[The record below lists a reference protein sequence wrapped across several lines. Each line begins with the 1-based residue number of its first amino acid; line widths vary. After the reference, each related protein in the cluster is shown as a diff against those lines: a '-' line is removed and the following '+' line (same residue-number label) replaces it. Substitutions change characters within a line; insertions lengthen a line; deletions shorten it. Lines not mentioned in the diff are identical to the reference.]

1 MNKKYLMKGMAAL
14 ALLAGFSSC
23 VKDVD
28 GSSSGIN
35 EEQKAKENAELQLG
49 FMIPDGQTWEMSQQI
64 AANVTVNLEAG
75 ESYEVAVYANDPI
88 ADGVGKVLAKG
99 TVQDGKTYTTKFTG
113 SKGAKYY
120 VVGVTDSKNFTRYT
134 NGIVE
139 DGHLVANFG
148 ASSAASRSMRAI
160 TVGNDTYST
169 FNFPTEEDLNEVFPR
184 SIPADAEEIS
194 ELTSMDKYKKSE
206 YNNGEI
212 WWIYYKNGADF
223 NYKVTQLG
231 EATIGGG
238 WKNEEEDG
246 TPLTFNVYVNVNG
259 AVTLKRSGTEHMNLY
274 ILSGTVTI
282 DSSFGECGGILSV
295 AKGATL
301 IDKRDHIAH
310 NSGINV
316 YNRGAYSATANKYD
330 IGNNSTFYNEGTFIS
345 TNALSYSP
353 GAGNTS
359 YFINKGDGN
368 DDTVD
373 LQAPSMTLNS
383 TCHFYTEGTVEIEGE
398 TSVTQSGIVWIN
410 NGHYKT
416 GTLKF
421 SASNGTFYNYC
432 QLIVEDVCY
441 YTDGKF
447 NMMTGSYAELNK
459 ALFNNFYVEM
469 ANNSTIY
476 IKEGTIFGRQ
486 GQGTPQGFYAVD
498 NNAKATVLLAGTT
511 KSFTH
516 NGGALHISGAKLS
529 FCYESLTF
537 YNDSYYYSTT
547 SFNDSFK
554 NFYNPTT
561 KEALE
566 AIGDGRTTMVVH
578 EGASYSQKDD
588 IEFTAPE
595 AGQCSATVIEKGKEK
610 IEEPAPVTFAFEDQI
625 SNGDYDLNDVVL
637 KVTPHVV
644 KSGKKITSIDYDNL
658 DIKLVAA
665 GATFDITVMVDKTA
679 LSFNGKTEVHDAF
692 GVNKGVMVNT
702 GGTAKSGVQQNAA
715 PVTCTIATPEDVKTN
730 ETDSKGNP
738 ILDLSK
744 LNIWIDVNPGKK
756 SAAQIYY
763 LKEKTEPYAV
773 MIPIDWAWPKERV
786 CIKDAYLGSEK
797 AENVAID
804 ESGNTFK
811 KNSFAVW
818 AATLERDAVM
828 NGWYNFPVEGSTM
841 KNK

>member
-1 MNKKYLMKGMAAL
+1 
-14 ALLAGFSSC
+14 
-23 VKDVD
+23 
-28 GSSSGIN
+28 
-35 EEQKAKENAELQLG
+35 
-49 FMIPDGQTWEMSQQI
+49 
-64 AANVTVNLEAG
+64 
-75 ESYEVAVYANDPI
+75 
-88 ADGVGKVLAKG
+88 
-99 TVQDGKTYTTKFTG
+99 
-113 SKGAKYY
+113 
-120 VVGVTDSKNFTRYT
+120 
-134 NGIVE
+134 
-139 DGHLVANFG
+139 
-148 ASSAASRSMRAI
+148 
-160 TVGNDTYST
+160 
-169 FNFPTEEDLNEVFPR
+169 
-184 SIPADAEEIS
+184 
-194 ELTSMDKYKKSE
+194 
-206 YNNGEI
+206 
-212 WWIYYKNGADF
+212 
-223 NYKVTQLG
+223 
-231 EATIGGG
+231 
-238 WKNEEEDG
+238 
-246 TPLTFNVYVNVNG
+246 
-259 AVTLKRSGTEHMNLY
+259 
-274 ILSGTVTI
+274 
-282 DSSFGECGGILSV
+282 
-295 AKGATL
+295 
-301 IDKRDHIAH
+301 
-310 NSGINV
+310 
-316 YNRGAYSATANKYD
+316 
-330 IGNNSTFYNEGTFIS
+330 
-345 TNALSYSP
+345 
-353 GAGNTS
+353 
-359 YFINKGDGN
+359 
-368 DDTVD
+368 
-373 LQAPSMTLNS
+373 
-383 TCHFYTEGTVEIEGE
+383 
-398 TSVTQSGIVWIN
+398 
-410 NGHYKT
+410 
-416 GTLKF
+416 
-421 SASNGTFYNYC
+421 
-432 QLIVEDVCY
+432 
-441 YTDGKF
+441 
-447 NMMTGSYAELNK
+447 
-459 ALFNNFYVEM
+459 M

-566 AIGDGRTTMVVH
+566 TIGDGRTTMVVH

-625 SNGDYDLNDVVL
+625 NNGDYDLNDVVL

-665 GATFDITVMVDKTA
+665 GATFDITVMVDKSA
-679 LSFNGKTEVHDAF
+679 LSFNGNTEVHDAF
-692 GVNKGVMVNT
+692 GVNRGVMVNT
-702 GGTAKSGVQQNAA
+702 GGTAKSGYQQNAT
-715 PVTCTIATPEDVKTN
+715 PVICTIATPEDVKTN
-730 ETDSKGNP
+730 ETDSEGNP